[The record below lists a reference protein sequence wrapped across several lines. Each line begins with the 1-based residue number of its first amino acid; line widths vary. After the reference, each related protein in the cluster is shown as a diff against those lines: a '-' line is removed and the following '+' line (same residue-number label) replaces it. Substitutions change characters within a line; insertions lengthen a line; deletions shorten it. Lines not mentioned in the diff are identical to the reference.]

1 MYTHGFQQLKK
12 TGQWFLGIFLP
23 FTLLLR
29 NFVMDRSFLPGQIFY
44 RLVLIASAPC
54 RRSPSC
60 PNFGPMSTS
69 PDPRGEME
77 GLTIGRKCFYV
88 PDFQH
93 QLDLSTRR
101 AQQII
106 TAHMQL
112 EDQGIGTLSNS
123 SVPVL
128 SKLERDLV
136 SVRELKRVC
145 KTLQDFVPLQM

>member
-1 MYTHGFQQLKK
+1 
-12 TGQWFLGIFLP
+12 
-23 FTLLLR
+23 
-29 NFVMDRSFLPGQIFY
+29 MDSVY

-60 PNFGPMSTS
+60 PNFGQMSTS
-69 PDPRGEME
+69 PDPRVD
-77 GLTIGRKCFYV
+77 GRKCFYV
-88 PDFQH
+88 PEFQH
-93 QLDLSTRR
+93 EMSDLSTRR

-112 EDQGIGTLSNS
+112 EDQGIGTVSNS

-136 SVRELKRVC
+136 SVFGCQGIEQVLG
-145 KTLQDFVPLQM
+145 KTLQTLYHFKCEDHHHELLKTFVAFSRLDARA